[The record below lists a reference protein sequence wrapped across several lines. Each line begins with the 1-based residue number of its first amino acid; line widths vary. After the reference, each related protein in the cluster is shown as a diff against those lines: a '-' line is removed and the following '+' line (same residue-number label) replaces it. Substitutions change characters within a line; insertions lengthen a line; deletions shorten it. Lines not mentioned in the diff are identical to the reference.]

1 MVDLPL
7 GTWIVLALV
16 DEAPTHGFAVAAL
29 TAEGAEIGRAWA
41 IPRPLVYRS
50 IDRLT
55 ELGLVAARSTEA
67 GARGPVRSIVASTPA
82 GHAAAA
88 DWLDRPV
95 THVRD
100 MRSELLVK
108 IALRMRR
115 ALGLGPLIVAQR
127 AVLTDVHAALDQQ
140 RRTADGFG
148 RVLLSWRTENAQAA
162 LRFLDDLDDLDD

>member
-29 TAEGAEIGRAWA
+29 TAEGAEIGRVWQ

-50 IDRLT
+50 IDRLI
-55 ELGLVAARSTEA
+55 ELDLVTVESTEA
-67 GARGPVRSIVASTPA
+67 GARGPRRSIVATTA
-82 GHAAAA
+82 DGAAAA
-88 DWLDRPV
+88 AGWLDRPV

-115 ALGLGPLIVAQR
+115 GLSLGPLASAQR
-127 AVLTDVHAALDQQ
+127 AVLTDVHAALDHQ
-140 RRTADGFG
+140 RAASTGFG
-148 RVLLSWRTENAQAA
+148 RVLLSWRLENAEAA
-162 LRFLDDLDDLDD
+162 LRFLEDIE